1 MIKLNN
7 NDQMPVI
14 MPSLYDG
21 TDVSKDTLDNFITN
35 TLNEEKQPLF
45 LFGANWCPD
54 AQCLDAILRLP
65 TFESYLNEHFS
76 IMRIDVGEYDRNMS
90 LMEPLG
96 LPSQEGIPRVIVL
109 DLKGEPI
116 NLETNDRWR
125 SARQSDPQDI
135 FEYFQNLKRRLKKIR
150 PSLQQ

>member
-21 TDVSKDTLDNFITN
+21 TDVSKDTLDSFITN

-65 TFESYLNEHFS
+65 TFESYLNEHFAM
-76 IMRIDVGEYDRNMS
+76 MRIDVGEYNRNMS

-96 LPSQEGIPRVIVL
+96 LASQEGIPRVIVL

-135 FEYFQNLKRRLKKIR
+135 FEYFQNLKIT
-150 PSLQQ
+150 

>member
-1 MIKLNN
+1 MVEVIPMIKLTN
-7 NDQMPVI
+7 NDQMPAI
-14 MPSLYDG
+14 MLSLYDG

-135 FEYFQNLKRRLKKIR
+135 FEYFQNLKRT
-150 PSLQQ
+150 

>member
-1 MIKLNN
+1 MVEVIAMIKLNN

-21 TDVSKDTLDNFITN
+21 TDVSKDTLDSFITN

-65 TFESYLNEHFS
+65 TFESYLNEHFAM
-76 IMRIDVGEYDRNMS
+76 MRIDVGEYNRNMS

-96 LPSQEGIPRVIVL
+96 LASQEGIPRVIVL

-135 FEYFQNLKRRLKKIR
+135 FEYFQNLKRT
-150 PSLQQ
+150 

>member
-1 MIKLNN
+1 MVEVIAMIKLNN

-76 IMRIDVGEYDRNMS
+76 IMQIDVGEYDRNMS

-96 LPSQEGIPRVIVL
+96 LASQEGIPRVVVL

-135 FEYFQNLKRRLKKIR
+135 FEYFQNLK
-150 PSLQQ
+150 ST

>member
-96 LPSQEGIPRVIVL
+96 LASQEGIPRVVVL

-135 FEYFQNLKRRLKKIR
+135 FEYFQNLKRA
-150 PSLQQ
+150 

>member
-7 NDQMPVI
+7 NDQMPAI
-14 MPSLYDG
+14 IPSLYDG
-21 TDVSKDTLDNFITN
+21 TDVSKDMLNNFITN

-116 NLETNDRWR
+116 NLDTNDRWR
-125 SARQSDPQDI
+125 SARQSDPQGI
-135 FEYFQNLKRRLKKIR
+135 FEYFQNLKRT
-150 PSLQQ
+150 

>member
-21 TDVSKDTLDNFITN
+21 TDISKDTLDNFITN
-35 TLNEEKQPLF
+35 TLNEGKQPLF

-54 AQCLDAILRLP
+54 AQCLDAILRLL

-96 LPSQEGIPRVIVL
+96 LASQEGIPRVVVL

-135 FEYFQNLKRRLKKIR
+135 FEYFQNLKRT
-150 PSLQQ
+150 